1 MFVLTPHPC
10 VLVCVRVCVC
20 VPAAWIV
27 WIASDTTLAGSRPR
41 KEVDFV
47 VSSPSREYRNTT
59 ASTRDETLVCFC
71 LSCTN
76 KQTVKQK
83 DPFFLFFLLFFLY
96 RSRPIPVSCVQLC
109 TGTCTNLYSLRF
121 TRTRD
126 FAEVKRYLV
135 LSCAQSAQLVARH
148 SLASPVNTVTQ
159 LDNTVYNRR
168 LKPYLFFLR
177 K

>member
-83 DPFFLFFLLFFLY
+83 DPFFLFFTFFFVTSLPENGGPPGGGTLVPPAITIQKLILLLWGRWGSQSSNPQ
-96 RSRPIPVSCVQLC
+96 RSRFSRFHIYMYIAYFLWILC
-109 TGTCTNLYSLRF
+109 F
-121 TRTRD
+121 TI
-126 FAEVKRYLV
+126 
-135 LSCAQSAQLVARH
+135 
-148 SLASPVNTVTQ
+148 
-159 LDNTVYNRR
+159 
-168 LKPYLFFLR
+168 FF
-177 K
+177 KIFKTMKINISTKIN

>member
-71 LSCTN
+71 LSCANYRYSKLKET
-76 KQTVKQK
+76 
-83 DPFFLFFLLFFLY
+83 FFFKTLIFC
-96 RSRPIPVSCVQLC
+96 SRPTSCVQLC
-109 TGTCTNLYSLRF
+109 TSTGANLYNLNLRF
-121 TRTRD
+121 TRTTSQKSKGIELCSGRSTSGPIFPG
-126 FAEVKRYLV
+126 FA
-135 LSCAQSAQLVARH
+135 C
-148 SLASPVNTVTQ
+148 
-159 LDNTVYNRR
+159 
-168 LKPYLFFLR
+168 
-177 K
+177 

>member
-76 KQTVKQK
+76 KQTAL
-83 DPFFLFFLLFFLY
+83 FFFFLLFFLY
-96 RSRPIPVSCVQLC
+96 RSRPITVSCVQLC

-126 FAEVKRYLV
+126 FAEVKRCLV

-148 SLASPVNTVTQ
+148 SLASPVNN
-159 LDNTVYNRR
+159 LVYRIVI
-168 LKPYLFFLR
+168 
-177 K
+177 